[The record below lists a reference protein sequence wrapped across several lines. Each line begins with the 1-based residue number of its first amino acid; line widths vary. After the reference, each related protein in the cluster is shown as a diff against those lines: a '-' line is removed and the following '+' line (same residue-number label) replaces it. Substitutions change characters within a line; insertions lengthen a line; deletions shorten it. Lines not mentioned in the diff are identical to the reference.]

1 MAMLCKQTFIESMR
15 LQHININCILG
26 AAAFQWEKGMNEKIV
41 DSVSI
46 ARPPWCRFALV
57 FLAIFLG
64 SGSAPV
70 WAERYALL
78 VGIGDYPQAALDL
91 LGPKNDIS
99 ALDKLLKDNWQFKPQ
114 NVRVLLDQQAT
125 KANVLAELRA
135 LKKRSQPGDE
145 LFFYYSGHGT
155 SAGDQNVGLPLPD
168 MTAGLLP
175 YDAKLNLAKHEIISS
190 LIVGRTDLRPI
201 FRDLDAS
208 GRKMLVMI
216 DACYSGNAV
225 RGFGLPGQKMP
236 SRFVRLDA
244 KVDSLLQDTSQI
256 QTRAIAASA
265 SEEAYPYQNVFFIAA
280 SGEFEEAADISG
292 AYLKKFPTIDG
303 KPHGA
308 FTDAM
313 LRVLSGDR
321 GSVDTNG
328 DQRVSHLETKQAIQD
343 WMAGKFPQTPQHL
356 PPSEE
361 DVSGLASRSI
371 FGLQSIPGTI
381 VKAKPKQSTAAGSSP
396 QPVTLAST
404 LPNSGSNNPT
414 VQSDNSQASPSVTPQ
429 VQQSQM
435 QSAEP
440 FQGLRVAVDS
450 SAIQLARFVQQ
461 VPGVVLTEVYPDLRV
476 VASASGIDLRNGAND
491 LVISYPAGFEDQ
503 LIARVEQ
510 EAQVQQFLQRLKQ
523 DRSFNIS
530 VDVRG
535 KQNNGPHL
543 GGELVSFTVQS
554 DSNAWLLLLD
564 IDREGGINILFPSFQ
579 HEQRVQPRSL
589 VLQTPEIEV
598 VAPYGTDR
606 IVAIGFEQNPV
617 ELMQWLGELTPRI
630 SPRTPRL
637 AEFYN
642 LVNKYSVGSAIQQLP
657 FITVAGSQ

>member
-1 MAMLCKQTFIESMR
+1 MYR
-15 LQHININCILG
+15 RRH
-26 AAAFQWEKGMNEKIV
+26 
-41 DSVSI
+41 VSI
-46 ARPPWCRFALV
+46 LIALC
-57 FLAIFLG
+57 LSLITT
-64 SGSAPV
+64 SA
-70 WAERYALL
+70 WAERHALL

-91 LGPKNDIS
+91 LGPKNDID
-99 ALDKLLKDNWQFKPQ
+99 ALDRVLKENWQFKPD
-114 NVRVLLDQQAT
+114 NVRVLMDNQAT
-125 KANVLAELRA
+125 KANVLAELRG
-135 LKKRSQPGDE
+135 LKKRSKPGDE

-155 SAGDQNVGLPLPD
+155 SAGDEDVGLPLPD

-244 KVDSLLQDTSQI
+244 KVDSLLPDTSEI

-321 GSVDTNG
+321 GGVDANG

-343 WMAGKFPQTPQHL
+343 WMSGKFPQTPQHL
-356 PPSEE
+356 PPAEE
-361 DVSGLASRSI
+361 DVGGLASRSI

-381 VKAKPKQSTAAGSSP
+381 VKARPRESSNSSNNNQ

-404 LPNSGSNNPT
+404 LPATTSNNAATPSGGT
-414 VQSDNSQASPSVTPQ
+414 QSSGTQSSGTQPSGTQSTETQVTQAASVP
-429 VQQSQM
+429 VQQSQGIRVSVDN
-435 QSAEP
+435 SATQ
-440 FQGLRVAVDS
+440 FA
-450 SAIQLARFVQQ
+450 QLINQI
-461 VPGVVLTEVYPDLRV
+461 PGVIITDIYPDLRV
-476 VASASGIDLRNGAND
+476 VASASGLDLRNGAND
-491 LVISYPAGFEDQ
+491 LVITYPQGLENE
-503 LIARVEQ
+503 LVARIDQ
-510 EAQVQQFLQRLKQ
+510 EAQVKQFLERLKR

-543 GGELVSFTVQS
+543 GGELVSFTVRS
-554 DSNAWLLLLD
+554 DTNAWLLLLD
-564 IDREGGINILFPSFQ
+564 IDREGGINVLFPSFQ
-579 HEQRVQPRSL
+579 HEKRIQPHSL
-589 VLQTPEIEV
+589 VLETPEIEV
-598 VAPYGTDR
+598 VAPFGTDR
-606 IVAIGFEQNPV
+606 IVAIGFEQQPV

-642 LVNKYSVGSAIQQLP
+642 LVNKYSAGSAIQELP
-657 FITVAGSQ
+657 FITVAGTQ